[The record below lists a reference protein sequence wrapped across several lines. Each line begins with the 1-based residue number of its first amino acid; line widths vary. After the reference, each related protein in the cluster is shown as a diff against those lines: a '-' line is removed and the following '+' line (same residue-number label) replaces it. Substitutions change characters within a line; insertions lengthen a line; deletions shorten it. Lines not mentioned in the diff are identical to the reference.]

1 MTLGEQL
8 RSIATAAIQKRY
20 LEGIAMMDGMD
31 VSKHLDIIKGNLAD
45 VAAQGGYEF
54 VYDTTD
60 LTTDQ
65 CLAIRHQLRK
75 EEIEVVLNA
84 DINEEGT
91 RPIKKILFTFEHAG
105 NFF

>member
-8 RSIATAAIQKRY
+8 RSIATAAIQKRH

-45 VAAQGGYEF
+45 AASQGSYEF
-54 VYDTTD
+54 TYDTTH

-75 EEIEVVLNA
+75 EDIESIFNG
-84 DINEEGT
+84 DYIEEDF
-91 RPIKKILFTFEHAG
+91 RPIKKILFTFSNQPA
-105 NFF
+105 F

>member
-31 VSKHLDIIKGNLAD
+31 VSKHIDIIKGNLAD

-65 CLAIRHQLRK
+65 CLAIRHQLGK
-75 EEIEVVLNA
+75 EDIEIVFNA
-84 DINEEGT
+84 SYAHQSL
-91 RPIKKILFTFEHAG
+91 RPIKKILATVASAPQF
-105 NFF
+105 